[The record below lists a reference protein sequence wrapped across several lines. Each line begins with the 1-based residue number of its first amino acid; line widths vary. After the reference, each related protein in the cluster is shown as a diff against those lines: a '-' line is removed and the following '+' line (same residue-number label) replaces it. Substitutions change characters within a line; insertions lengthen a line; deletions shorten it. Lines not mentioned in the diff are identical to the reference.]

1 MSLKTSLQRTEAER
15 DEATERVEQSEEA
28 VRSCEGLVAVAEAS
42 MIEMRK
48 ELGGDGVNVADGKLT
63 PEIEELRA
71 TNKVLQEELRIATKE
86 AAEVKTLRR
95 NPSLRR
101 RVRSGPWPPRRGGA
115 CASRRLLCRRD
126 CPNSSISKTIGA
138 SVIER
143 VTGDVKLPSDLVQ
156 RVITLESRLTR
167 KPATKER

>member
-48 ELGGDGVNVADGKLT
+48 ELDATPMSWTQTT

-95 NPSLRR
+95 KSEFAATCEERAMAAEARAPRCRGESVIRR
-101 RVRSGPWPPRRGGA
+101 
-115 CASRRLLCRRD
+115 LCRRD
-126 CPNSSISKTIGA
+126 CPNSSISKTIGLQSSSA
-138 SVIER
+138 
-143 VTGDVKLPSDLVQ
+143 
-156 RVITLESRLTR
+156 
-167 KPATKER
+167 